1 MKKYLLIIAILA
13 LFSWDALAQTN
24 DLTSFNTERLQVN
37 KVGMIVLGSW
47 ALGNMATNGVMLT
60 NPSSNEQAHF
70 YRMNIFWNVV
80 NLGLAIPG
88 LRHSIITDPES
99 LSLAQTV
106 AEYGSMKRI
115 VLMNA
120 ALDVAY
126 ITGGVLMK
134 EMAKTRENKRD
145 ILRGYDKSLVL
156 QGGFL
161 LAFDAV
167 LYMALESKSK
177 GLTSI
182 LEKVSITPE
191 SIGLVFKF

>member
-47 ALGNMATNGVMLT
+47 ALGNMATNGVLLT

-120 ALDVAY
+120 ALRCSLYHGWCLNEGNGEDAEK
-126 ITGGVLMK
+126 TK
-134 EMAKTRENKRD
+134 EISFEAMANH
-145 ILRGYDKSLVL
+145 
-156 QGGFL
+156 
-161 LAFDAV
+161 
-167 LYMALESKSK
+167 
-177 GLTSI
+177 
-182 LEKVSITPE
+182 
-191 SIGLVFKF
+191 

>member
-1 MKKYLLIIAILA
+1 
-13 LFSWDALAQTN
+13 
-24 DLTSFNTERLQVN
+24 
-37 KVGMIVLGSW
+37 
-47 ALGNMATNGVMLT
+47 
-60 NPSSNEQAHF
+60 
-70 YRMNIFWNVV
+70 
-80 NLGLAIPG
+80 
-88 LRHSIITDPES
+88 
-99 LSLAQTV
+99 
-106 AEYGSMKRI
+106 
-115 VLMNA
+115 MNA

-145 ILRGYDKSLVL
+145 ILRGYGKSLVL

-177 GLTSI
+177 GLTNI
-182 LEKVSITPE
+182 LDKVQITPK

>member
-1 MKKYLLIIAILA
+1 MKKYLFIILILG
-13 LFSWDALAQTN
+13 LFSWDAVAQN
-24 DLTSFNTERLQVN
+24 SDLTSFNTERLQVN

-47 ALGNMATNGVMLT
+47 ALGNMVTNGVLLS

-99 LSLAQTV
+99 LSLAETV

-134 EMAKTRENKRD
+134 EMAKTRANKRD
-145 ILRGYDKSLVL
+145 ILRGYGKSLLL

-167 LYMALESKSK
+167 LYMALASKSK
-177 GLTSI
+177 GLTNI